1 MATAFKNKIL
11 NAIGTSPVK
20 IYEGPTI
27 STETTVIG
35 LSLANITTGLIE
47 ASVYVQDDTSAQAF
61 YIKNVQIAAGSAL
74 RVVTSGEKLIIPY
87 EYDLF
92 VVSNTPASIDVV
104 MSYVEIS

>member
-20 IYEGPTI
+20 IYEGPI

-35 LSLANITTGLIE
+35 LSLANTTAGLVE
-47 ASVYVQDDTSAQAF
+47 ASVYVQDDTSAQAY

-92 VVSNTPASIDVV
+92 VVSNTAASIDVV
-104 MSYVEIS
+104 MSYVEIT

>member
-20 IYEGPTI
+20 IYEAPI

-35 LSLANITTGLIE
+35 LSLANTTTGLIE

-61 YIKNVQIAAGSAL
+61 YIKNVQIAPGSAL

-104 MSYVEIS
+104 MSYVEIT